1 MSIIALTAGGR
12 STRLD
17 LATCSPAGA
26 RLPLVRLARSSSS
39 PPPRRSG
46 RAGSMSNIGM
56 PAFEAQVLTRL
67 PVERGSCLVACDKLG
82 AGSGTGD
89 SADRATGPEWVD
101 NEDRTA
107 NTTFGGL

>member
-17 LATCSPAGA
+17 LATCWAADG

-39 PPPRRSG
+39 IPPWRSG

-56 PAFEAQVLTRL
+56 PAFEAQAVTRL

-89 SADRATGPEWVD
+89 SADRQTGPDWGEAVG
-101 NEDRTA
+101 E
-107 NTTFGGL
+107 